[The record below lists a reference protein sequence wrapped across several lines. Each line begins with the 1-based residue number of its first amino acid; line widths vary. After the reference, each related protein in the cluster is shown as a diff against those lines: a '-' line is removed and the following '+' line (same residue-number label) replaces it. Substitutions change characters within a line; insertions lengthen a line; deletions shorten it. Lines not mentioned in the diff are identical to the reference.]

1 MEIFQLQSKCG
12 KAWPEWLLVQA
23 QRRFSAAFVSR
34 KFCFYLRA
42 AVCRVCRRKVQKLL
56 EAAPTQEKPL
66 RWERRTKSWKTFLI
80 STDVSIFPLYPD
92 ALKRSEMFYVCPM
105 DRVTARKWDR
115 LG

>member
-12 KAWPEWLLVQA
+12 KAWPEWLPVQA
-23 QRRFSAAFVSR
+23 QRRFSGAFVSR
-34 KFCFYLRA
+34 KFCFYLH

-56 EAAPTQEKPL
+56 EAAPTQEKTASVGKENEVMENFFNFN
-66 RWERRTKSWKTFLI
+66 RCFDI
-80 STDVSIFPLYPD
+80 SSLYPD